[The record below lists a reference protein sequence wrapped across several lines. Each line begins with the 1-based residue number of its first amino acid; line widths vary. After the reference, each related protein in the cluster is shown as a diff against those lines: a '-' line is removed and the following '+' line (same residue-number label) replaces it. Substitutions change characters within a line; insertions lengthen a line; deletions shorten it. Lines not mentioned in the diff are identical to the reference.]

1 MRKIG
6 SICNPEYE
14 VDISKG
20 LPRIADYGNIQIDNT
35 SSAPTMKDLLNKLKQ
50 KVILCIKRGN
60 IPFVFGGSRDLFGAV
75 AEALLQAKPEARN
88 CFISVNH
95 RVDLENLENEVPSQT
110 SNKRYL
116 LERMNP

>member
-1 MRKIG
+1 M
-6 SICNPEYE
+6 CNPEYE

-20 LPRIADYGNIQIDNT
+20 LPRIADYGNIQIDNST
-35 SSAPTMKDLLNKLKQ
+35 SPVTMKDLLNKLKQ

-75 AEALLQAKPEARN
+75 AEGLLEAKPESRN

-95 RVDLENLENEVPSQT
+95 RLDLEPLENEVPNQT

-116 LERMNP
+116 LEKMNPQNN